1 MSKRRMKTRAPPPP
15 PVTHHIFTNSVHDVG
30 GTLSIDSK
38 ENMMRPTVNFKLI
51 PPHGYQTAV
60 TEDGSKPLMDLLV
73 DLCSRYQLNPALHTL
88 ELLSP
93 QGHSLG
99 FKPNVLLGSLDVA
112 SVLIKE
118 KPWEDLAA
126 RRSAPKI
133 PERTVRLMV
142 NYHGSQKAVV
152 RVNPLV
158 PLQALIPVICE
169 KCEFD
174 PTCVELLKDSISRQK
189 LPLDKSLTQ
198 LGLKELYVLDRSFVL
213 QPKMGSSPAL
223 NYSESFGASTNS
235 LDRGTKKG
243 LLGLFQFGRRK
254 SRSETSSL
262 VMDDPNDKII
272 QNEDRCSA
280 LSAISDVPTQED
292 QPSTMEVSRSVMNV
306 YKTSPKYEI
315 KKRRA
320 PPPPVPAILSLGP
333 NTLAGCQMDSE
344 SESQER
350 KRKAPAPPSSPDSI
364 TPDSYGASTATP
376 ITVNQSSQNHSPSLY
391 AKMAESM
398 MTISSKAS
406 KTTRP
411 KSPIPKIRSQ
421 SFFAVAPKSVS
432 PSLTKR
438 IVQSQVLH
446 DSNSELSHSLGSNLD
461 TDDTVSL
468 TTSAV
473 RESVHINHLAK
484 HDSTKMKE
492 LGEGSSKQENLRSG
506 PASSPIS
513 KTQCESVLNRK
524 MDEIES
530 KRCGTI
536 GTTDLTAP
544 PKPRRSPAWEHRTL
558 STPTKLSL
566 CEPTKSSVPQKTT
579 EKEETAC
586 QTWFHSIESRDVSVQ
601 ASGTEAPEAET
612 LSLGNSSSGSSLPD
626 QGYAASEGMGDAED
640 SGLVSSPSDTHP
652 TSPEGNLFLERSCE
666 ARREKPPRPIRDLSS
681 DSDEGCAT
689 WGSNNSQ
696 SKLQPISGKV
706 SSTFQEK
713 YKWLHQAKTD
723 AVFPVIPGIPMS
735 TVDLNIPVT
744 AIDEVLE
751 EYKPLLEKIESTVLT
766 ETKLADHKGLESV
779 AEWHKNCST
788 VVFIEKN
795 SIAIAKPDQYRNTME
810 NGTNCHTKEGKN
822 EDLKEATQRLTLVK
836 PFEPEEN
843 CGSLLVKS
851 QTLRSDSLME
861 SNAQCL
867 QEDCLSILK
876 DSERSV
882 STEKV
887 DNPSLFRSNS
897 SSHMVHRTVTCNSTS
912 RFGMKTFTVV
922 PSKPSVMQSG
932 AQNASASFTAGAIKI
947 DEQGNIMKR
956 CGLHH
961 RVGDA
966 TASEITRSEECPLIG
981 KAKAFWSCSER
992 QECAPPCRTGVIDT
1006 ENLSIESIESTHA
1019 AVTTLTT
1026 YRQEP
1031 LKTQQTSASTVD
1043 SAPPK
1048 ETNGKINET
1057 IHRVSIKNKPQ
1068 TVGNDVSVPESI
1080 KQPQQ
1085 PLPSFLKPTRRTS
1098 SQYVA
1103 SAINKYGPMGST
1115 KPNSLSFPTQN
1126 LAFHTLGHSMQGNP
1140 RQSSK
1145 ISLTDRTFNR
1155 SDLHHPCHVR
1165 SMSDPEL
1172 VFESQRENKED
1183 KKENTES
1190 SDDCPFSLGP
1200 VSDRIKHFQPSVP
1213 TQIAITEREIRDVRD
1228 NQRRSPSISCRNDPL
1243 STAKPQTT
1251 TRLTATPKSEPSRT
1265 LSDSGVYPGSPPV
1278 NIFGPVKKFKPVV
1291 CRSIEKDTSLHSN
1304 LMEAIQGGG
1313 GKDRLKKISSSEAR
1327 SKKETED
1334 NERAALLAAIRA
1346 QNSTGRLRKTKS
1358 GAAAELERFRLASQE
1373 DQRTDVPS
1381 SPSPISFTCTSG
1393 FSSQP
1398 PSILASLPPSLH
1410 QSKSS
1415 NVGYKN
1421 ANALKNPALAREA
1434 VMEAI
1439 RSGSAAENLKK
1450 VAVPTKTVQVNGRL
1464 GTMHPTCSSL
1474 HSE

>member
-1 MSKRRMKTRAPPPP
+1 MTETPELRRRMKTRAPPPP

-364 TPDSYGASTATP
+364 TPDSY
-376 ITVNQSSQNHSPSLY
+376 
-391 AKMAESM
+391 
-398 MTISSKAS
+398 
-406 KTTRP
+406 
-411 KSPIPKIRSQ
+411 
-421 SFFAVAPKSVS
+421 
-432 PSLTKR
+432 
-438 IVQSQVLH
+438 
-446 DSNSELSHSLGSNLD
+446 
-461 TDDTVSL
+461 
-468 TTSAV
+468 
-473 RESVHINHLAK
+473 
-484 HDSTKMKE
+484 
-492 LGEGSSKQENLRSG
+492 
-506 PASSPIS
+506 
-513 KTQCESVLNRK
+513 
-524 MDEIES
+524 
-530 KRCGTI
+530 

>member
-15 PVTHHIFTNSVHDVG
+15 LTTHHIFTNSVHDVG

-51 PPHGYQTAV
+51 PLHGYQTTV

-126 RRSAPKI
+126 RKSAPKI

-174 PTCVELLKDSISRQK
+174 PTCVELLKDSVSRQK

-198 LGLKELYVLDRSFVL
+198 LGIKELYVLDRSFVL

-262 VMDDPNDKII
+262 VMDDTNDKII

-280 LSAISDVPTQED
+280 LSAVSDVPTQED
-292 QPSTMEVSRSVMNV
+292 QPRTMEVSRSVTSV
-306 YKTSPKYEI
+306 YKTSPKYEN

-320 PPPPVPAILSLGP
+320 PPPPSPAILSLPP
-333 NTLAGCQMDSE
+333 NTLANCQMDSE
-344 SESQER
+344 SESQDR

-364 TPDSYGASTATP
+364 TPDYGASTATP
-376 ITVNQSSQNHSPSLY
+376 VTVNQSSQNHSPSLY
-391 AKMAESM
+391 TKMAETM
-398 MTISSKAS
+398 MTISSKTS
-406 KTTRP
+406 KITRP
-411 KSPIPKIRSQ
+411 QSPIPKIRSQ
-421 SFFAVAPKSVS
+421 SFFAVAAKSVS
-432 PSLTKR
+432 PSLSKR
-438 IVQSQVLH
+438 IVQSPVLK
-446 DSNSELSHSLGSNLD
+446 DSNSEPSHSLGSNLD
-461 TDDTVSL
+461 TDDTVSR

-473 RESVHINHLAK
+473 CESVPINHLTK
-484 HDSTKMKE
+484 HNSSNVKE

-524 MDEIES
+524 MDEIEN

-536 GTTDLTAP
+536 GTTDTTAP

-566 CEPTKSSVPQKTT
+566 CEPTKSSAPQKTT

-586 QTWFHSIESRDVSVQ
+586 QTWFHSVESRDVSVQ

-640 SGLVSSPSDTHP
+640 SGLVSSPSDAHP
-652 TSPEGNLFLERSCE
+652 TSAEGNIFLERGCE
-666 ARREKPPRPIRDLSS
+666 ARREKPPRPIKDLSS

-696 SKLQPISGKV
+696 SKLQPLSGKV

-723 AVFPVIPGIPMS
+723 PVFPVIPGIPMS

-751 EYKPLLEKIESTVLT
+751 EYKPPVEKFESTVLT

-788 VVFIEKN
+788 TVFIEKN
-795 SIAIAKPDQYRNTME
+795 SIANAKPDLYRNTME
-810 NGTNCHTKEGKN
+810 NGTNWHTEEGKS

-843 CGSLLVKS
+843 CGSLLIKS
-851 QTLRSDSLME
+851 QTLRSDSSME
-861 SNAQCL
+861 SNAWCL
-867 QEDCLSILK
+867 QEDSLSIPK
-876 DSERSV
+876 DIERSV

-897 SSHMVHRTVTCNSTS
+897 SSHMVHRTVTCNATS

-922 PSKPSVMQSG
+922 PSKASVMQSG

-947 DEQGNIMKR
+947 DEQGNIVKR

-961 RVGDA
+961 RIGDA
-966 TASEITRSEECPLIG
+966 TGSDITRSEECPLIG

-992 QECAPPCRTGVIDT
+992 QECALPCRTGVIDKET
-1006 ENLSIESIESTHA
+1006 LSLESIESTPA
-1019 AVTTLTT
+1019 AVTTVTT
-1026 YRQEP
+1026 YRPEP
-1031 LKTQQTSASTVD
+1031 LKTQQTIASTVD
-1043 SAPPK
+1043 SALHK

-1057 IHRVSIKNKPQ
+1057 IHRGSIKIKPQ

-1126 LAFHTLGHSMQGNP
+1126 LALHTHSMQGNP

-1155 SDLHHPCHVR
+1155 SDFHHPCHGR

-1172 VFESQRENKED
+1172 VFESQRANKED
-1183 KKENTES
+1183 KKGNTEFN
-1190 SDDCPFSLGP
+1190 DDSLGP

-1228 NQRRSPSISCRNDPL
+1228 NQRRSPSTSCRNDAQ
-1243 STAKPQTT
+1243 STAKPQIS

-1265 LSDSGVYPGSPPV
+1265 LSDSVVYPGSPPV

-1291 CRSIEKDTSLHSN
+1291 CRSVEKDTSLHSN

-1327 SKKETED
+1327 SKKETDD

-1381 SPSPISFTCTSG
+1381 SPSPISFTCTSPG
-1393 FSSQP
+1393 FSSPP

-1421 ANALKNPALAREA
+1421 ANALKNPAMAREA

-1464 GTMHPTCSSL
+1464 GTIHPTCSSL